1 MKTSIITA
9 IVCIVIPTLCSC
21 KLTVSPDGTR
31 AYAVDAE
38 TLRILST
45 K

>member
-1 MKTSIITA
+1 MKTSINTA
-9 IVCIVIPTLCSC
+9 IVCIVILTLCSC

>member
-1 MKTSIITA
+1 MKTSIITV
-9 IVCIVIPTLCSC
+9 IICIAVLALCSC
-21 KLTVSPDGTR
+21 TLTVSPDGTR

>member
-1 MKTSIITA
+1 MKTSLITA
-9 IVCIVIPTLCSC
+9 IICIVILTLCSC

-31 AYAVDAE
+31 AYAVDTE

>member
-1 MKTSIITA
+1 MKTSLITVII
-9 IVCIVIPTLCSC
+9 CIAVLALCSC

-31 AYAVDAE
+31 AYAVDAG

>member
-1 MKTSIITA
+1 MKTSLITA
-9 IVCIVIPTLCSC
+9 IVCIAILALCSC
-21 KLTVSPDGTR
+21 TLTVSPDGTR

-38 TLRILST
+38 TLRSLST